1 MNPLRPLDMHR
12 PPLALLV
19 ALLAALLTLAAPLAR
34 AALSES
40 ELAARVQPPL
50 LLGPRLAELAAW
62 ELHSTGASLAGYIFE
77 SAELAPIPGFSGTPM
92 NLLVA
97 MDTDGQLLDVQL
109 ISQNEPVFVSG
120 LGEAPLQ
127 TFLRQYPGKTL
138 GQSIKVG
145 SAYASGQRDNTGT
158 VHIDGVTKA
167 TASVRIAN
175 ESIFAA
181 ALRVARARIG
191 GAASGPVARPRE
203 DLLEL
208 RDWQGLLDAGLISHR
223 RVLNR
228 EVEALFAG
236 TRFADLDD
244 IALDEPDALYGE
256 FWVAD
261 LSLPGVAHSLISE
274 RSRAELARGYAVAA
288 HDEGILVISAGRHPL
303 LSENFV
309 RNTMPDRIGATQ
321 GDYPVALRDADLEL
335 EFLPGVPEPERYI
348 LLRFDTRMGFDPGSP
363 WTLKLKAV
371 RQRGMLT
378 PQVGVGEIELA
389 VSPPA
394 RYYQRPEVAGAEPLW
409 LGSWRDQASNLA
421 LLAALLAALVWALA
435 RRGDW
440 LARQPALRPLRLAA
454 LAVTLGFVGWYG
466 QAQLSIVTPLGVLR
480 ALAEGGGLGYLLY
493 DPLSLLLWLV
503 VLASLPL
510 WGRGL
515 FCGWLCPYGALQEFA
530 HAIGRALRLPQVSFS
545 ARWDRRLKRL
555 KYAVLAVLVAS
566 AVAAPAAMDALVEVE
581 PFKTAITLGFERAW
595 PFALYAALWLVLG
608 LFLYKGFCRYLCPLG
623 GALAVFGRLRGRDWI
638 ARRAECGAPCQ
649 LCRARCEY
657 AAIERDGQVDYDEC
671 FACLD
676 CVAIYHDAN
685 RCAPLLLQAKR
696 ERRQSAPLIFRPA
709 PAESS

>member
-1 MNPLRPLDMHR
+1 MLRALA
-12 PPLALLV
+12 ALLPG
-19 ALLAALLTLAAPLAR
+19 LLAALLALATPAAR
-34 AALSES
+34 AALSEA

-50 LLGPRLAELAAW
+50 LLGQRLAELPAW
-62 ELHSTGASLAGYIFE
+62 ELHSSGGSLAGYIFE
-77 SAELAPIPGFSGTPM
+77 SAELAPIPGFSGAPM
-92 NLLVA
+92 NLLIA
-97 MDTDGQLLDVQL
+97 MDSDGQLLDVQL

-120 LGEAPLQ
+120 LGEAPLHI
-127 TFLRQYPGKTL
+127 FLRQYAGKSL
-138 GQSIKVG
+138 GQTIKVD
-145 SAYASGQRDNTGT
+145 SAYASGQRDNSGV

-181 ALRVARARIG
+181 ALQVARARIG
-191 GAASGPVARPRE
+191 GVASGPAARPRA
-203 DLLEL
+203 DLIEV
-208 RDWQGLLDAGLISHR
+208 RDWSGLLDAGLISHR

-228 EVEALFAG
+228 EVEALFAE
-236 TRFADLDD
+236 TRFAALDD

-261 LSLPGVAHSLISE
+261 LSVPGVAYSLISE
-274 RSRAELARGYAVAA
+274 RSRAELARGYSVAA
-288 HDEGILVISAGRHPL
+288 HDEGILVMSTGRHPL
-303 LSENFV
+303 LSEHFV
-309 RNTMPDRIGATQ
+309 RNTTPDRIAAEQNG
-321 GDYPVALRDADLEL
+321 YPIALRDADLEL
-335 EFLPGVPEPERYI
+335 EFLPGVPEPAQYI

-389 VSPPA
+389 VNPPA
-394 RYYQRPEVAGAEPLW
+394 RYYQRPEVAEAEPLW
-409 LGSWRDQASNLA
+409 LGSWRDQAVNLA
-421 LLAALLAALVWALA
+421 LLAGLLAVLVWALL

-454 LAVTLGFVGWYG
+454 LAVTLGFIGWYG

-480 ALAEGGGLGYLLY
+480 ALAEGGGLAYLLY

-530 HAIGRALRLPQVSFS
+530 HAIGRALRLPQLRFS

-555 KYAVLAVLVAS
+555 KYVVLAVLAGS
-566 AVAAPAAMDALVEVE
+566 ALMAPAAMDALVEVE

-595 PFALYAALWLVLG
+595 PFVLYAALWLLLG

-623 GALAVFGRLRGRDWI
+623 GALALFGRLRRRDWI
-638 ARRAECGAPCQ
+638 ARRAECGSPCQ

-657 AAIERDGQVDYDEC
+657 AAIERDGSIDYDEC

-676 CVAIYHDAN
+676 CVTIYHDAS

-696 ERRQSAPLIFRPA
+696 GRRQSAPLTFHPA
-709 PAESS
+709 PGESA